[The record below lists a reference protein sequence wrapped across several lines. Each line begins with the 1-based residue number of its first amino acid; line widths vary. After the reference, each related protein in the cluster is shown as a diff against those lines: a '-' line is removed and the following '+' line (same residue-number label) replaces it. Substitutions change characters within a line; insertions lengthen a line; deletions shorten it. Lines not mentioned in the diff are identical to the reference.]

1 MATSYD
7 LNITQGSSYNIRL
20 KTKDT
25 AGIPLNLSGFHVSG
39 YIRNKYSD
47 KVHLLDLKPIIV
59 SGHSAGADPNDP
71 LKTDA
76 IHSGL
81 IDINL
86 HPTGTA
92 ALPITQALYDIE
104 IYSGDATHWPP
115 SNIPENDP
123 PTSFLAF
130 KVLNG
135 KVNVHP
141 ESTY

>member
-20 KTKDT
+20 KTKDLNGV
-25 AGIPLNLSGFHVSG
+25 ALNLSGYHVSG

-47 KVHLLDLKPIIV
+47 STYLLDLKPLIV
-59 SGHSAGADPNDP
+59 SGQSVPTTLVN
-71 LKTDA
+71 LSNDA
-76 IHSGL
+76 IFSGL

-104 IYSGDATHWPP
+104 IYSGHT
-115 SNIPENDP
+115 NIDPHDDDILHSDPED
-123 PTSFLAF
+123 FLAF

-135 KVNVHP
+135 KANIHP

>member
-20 KTKDT
+20 KTKDVNGN
-25 AGIPLNLSGFHVSG
+25 ALNLSGYHVSG

-47 KVHLLDLKPIIV
+47 TTYLLDFSPIIV
-59 SGHSAGADPNDP
+59 SGQSVPTTP
-71 LKTDA
+71 LNLSNDA
-76 IHSGL
+76 IFSGL

-104 IYSGDATHWPP
+104 IYSGTAEDRE
-115 SNIPENDP
+115 S
-123 PTSFLAF
+123 LVF
-130 KVLNG
+130 KILNG
-135 KVNVHP
+135 KANVHP